1 MKTMLKVAALAC
13 LLVPFAYGAPTW
25 TTIPSVATNCPN
37 PATWTADNTDFVP
50 DFDATPD
57 GYLYLKLWY
66 GAGGTAWDFNQT
78 DFGAGGYTY
87 VFRVLP
93 NLPVENYSSEWEQ
106 LLRFSA
112 NNEGAVS
119 LCKRNGAFIGPNF
132 GAMQNNTQVSGGGW
146 DWSWF
151 SYYSTN
157 AVGVPTIPGTQ
168 VNGVANA
175 WRPGNKHPYAVSYA
189 GSFAQLS
196 YPTNYV
202 AVSISGNQ
210 TGDSI
215 ANIEARRA
223 GGTAPSGWGTGNTFA
238 RKATDNQYK
247 AWSRSIPYKGN
258 TYIWKGP
265 NSANTLDGIWVVTNV
280 VGNSDLVSLS
290 QCVSN
295 AYNLVPVTTMGAGA
309 DAWDNSDACGIVAFG
324 PTENELGK
332 DLLVVSANVGGG
344 NGSILAFDL
353 ANPTS
358 GPVTLFGVN
367 NIVPSGAEA
376 TKLQLG
382 KAGRYLFVISGDTAA
397 TRTMYRLDMGVV
409 PEPATALLGVAGL
422 LLALRRRR

>member
-1 MKTMLKVAALAC
+1 MKTMLRVAALVC

-37 PATWTADNTDFVP
+37 PALWADNTDFVP

-66 GAGGTAWDFNQT
+66 AAGGTAWDFFQADT
-78 DFGAGGYTY
+78 GAGGYTY

-93 NLPVENYSSEWEQ
+93 NLPVDSYYSQWQ
-106 LLRFSA
+106 QILRYTA
-112 NNEGAVS
+112 NNEGSVS

-132 GAMQNNTQVSGGGW
+132 AAMQDVGGGW

-157 AVGVPTIPGTQ
+157 AMGVPTIPGTQ

-175 WRPGNKHPYAVSYA
+175 WRPGNRHPYAVSYP
-189 GSFAQLS
+189 GGFAQFS
-196 YPTNYV
+196 YLTNYI
-202 AVSISGNQ
+202 AVSTSGSQ
-210 TGDSI
+210 SGDSI
-215 ANIEARRA
+215 ANIEARRV
-223 GGTAPSGWGTGNTFA
+223 GGTAPSGWNTANTLA
-238 RKATDNQYK
+238 RKATDGQYK
-247 AWSRSIPYKGN
+247 AWSRSMTYKGN

-265 NSANTLDGIWVVTNV
+265 TSSTTADGIWVVTNV
-280 VGNSDLVSLS
+280 VGNSDLVSLA

-295 AYNLVPVTTMGAGA
+295 AYNVVPVTTMGAGA
-309 DAWDNSDACGIVAFG
+309 DAWDTSAACGIVAFG
-324 PTENELGK
+324 PTENVLGK
-332 DLLVVSANVGGG
+332 DLVVVSANVGGG

-358 GPVTLFGVN
+358 GPVTLFGVS
-367 NIVPSGAEA
+367 NIVPSGADSGR
-376 TKLQLG
+376 LQLG

-397 TRTMYRLDMGVV
+397 ARVMYRLDMGV

-422 LLALRRRR
+422 LLALRRR

>member
-1 MKTMLKVAALAC
+1 MKTMLKVAALVC

-37 PATWTADNTDFVP
+37 AAQWTADNTDFVP
-50 DFDATPD
+50 DFDASPD

-66 GAGGTAWDFNQT
+66 AAGGTRWDFNT
-78 DFGAGGYTY
+78 NDFGAGGYTY

-93 NLPVENYSSEWEQ
+93 NLPVDSYYSQWEQ
-106 LLRFSA
+106 VLRYSA

-119 LCKRNGAFIGPNF
+119 TCKRNGAFIGANF
-132 GAMQNNTQVSGGGW
+132 GAMQHNPLFVGGW
-146 DWSWF
+146 DWSWI
-151 SYYSTN
+151 SYFTTN
-157 AVGVPTIPGTQ
+157 DVGVPTIPGVN
-168 VNGVANA
+168 VNGVASA
-175 WRPGNKHPYAVSYA
+175 WDPGNKHPYAVSYPSGFA
-189 GSFAQLS
+189 TYESFS
-196 YPTNYV
+196 NYV
-202 AVSISGNQ
+202 AVSISGDQ
-210 TGDSI
+210 TGDAI
-215 ANIEARRA
+215 ANIEARVVA
-223 GGTAPSGWGTGNTFA
+223 GRKGWGTANTIA
-238 RKATDNQYK
+238 RKATDGKYVRWQRGM
-247 AWSRSIPYKGN
+247 SYKGN
-258 TYIWKGP
+258 TYVWKGP

-295 AYNLVPVTTMGAGA
+295 AYNLVPVSTMGAGA
-309 DAWDNSDACGIVAFG
+309 DTWDTSAACGIVAFG
-324 PTENELGK
+324 PTENMLGK
-332 DLLVVSANVGGG
+332 DLVVVSANVDGG

-358 GPVTLFGVN
+358 GPVTLWGVS

-397 TRTMYRLDMGVV
+397 TRTMYRLDMGV

-422 LLALRRRR
+422 LLALRRR